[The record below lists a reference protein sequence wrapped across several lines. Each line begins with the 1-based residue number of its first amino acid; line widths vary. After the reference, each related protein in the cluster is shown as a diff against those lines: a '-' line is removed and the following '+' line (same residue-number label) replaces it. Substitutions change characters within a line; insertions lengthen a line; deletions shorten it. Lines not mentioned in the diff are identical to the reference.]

1 MSQIPEL
8 KATISAQ
15 QGLSG
20 TLNNTVND
28 YDLLKNK
35 PSIESVVL
43 VGDKRLQDLGITKL
57 SNSDIE
63 TITGG

>member
-1 MSQIPEL
+1 MVEL
-8 KATISAQ
+8 TATISAQ
-15 QGLSG
+15 QGLTG
-20 TLNNTVND
+20 TMNNTVND

-43 VGDKRLQDLGITKL
+43 DGNKTFAELGMTKL

-63 TITGG
+63 NILGG

>member
-1 MSQIPEL
+1 MPEL
-8 KATISAQ
+8 TATISAK

-20 TLNNTVND
+20 SLNNTVND

-43 VGDKRLQDLGITKL
+43 DGNKTFAQLGITKL

-63 TITGG
+63 EITGG

>member
-1 MSQIPEL
+1 MPEL
-8 KATISAQ
+8 TATLSAK

-20 TLNNTVND
+20 ELNNTVND

-43 VGDKRLQDLGITKL
+43 SGNKTFAQLGITKL

-63 TITGG
+63 EITGG

>member
-1 MSQIPEL
+1 MDEL
-8 KATISAQ
+8 KATISAK

-20 TLNNTVND
+20 SLSNTIND

-35 PSIESVVL
+35 PSIESVTL
-43 VGDKRLQDLGITKL
+43 VGDKSLQDLGITKL

>member
-1 MSQIPEL
+1 MPEL
-8 KATISAQ
+8 TASISAQ
-15 QGLSG
+15 QGLTG
-20 TLNNTVND
+20 ALNNTVND

-43 VGDKRLQDLGITKL
+43 DGNKTFAQLGLTKL

>member
-1 MSQIPEL
+1 MAEL
-8 KATISAQ
+8 IARISAR

-20 TLNNTVND
+20 ELNNTVND

-35 PSIESVVL
+35 PKIESVVL
-43 VGDKRLQDLGITKL
+43 EGNKTFAQLGITKL

-63 TITGG
+63 EITGG

>member
-1 MSQIPEL
+1 MPEL
-8 KATISAQ
+8 TARLSAQ

-20 TLNNTVND
+20 TMNNTVND

-43 VGDKRLQDLGITKL
+43 DGNKTFVQLGITKL

-63 TITGG
+63 EITGG

>member
-1 MSQIPEL
+1 MPEL
-8 KATISAQ
+8 MARLSAQ

-20 TLNNTVND
+20 TMNNTVND

-43 VGDKRLQDLGITKL
+43 DGNKTFVQLGITKL

-63 TITGG
+63 EITGG

>member
-1 MSQIPEL
+1 MPEL
-8 KATISAQ
+8 TATLSAK

-20 TLNNTVND
+20 ELNNTVND

>member
-1 MSQIPEL
+1 MSEL
-8 KATISAQ
+8 IATLSAK

-20 TLNNTVND
+20 ELNNTVND

-43 VGDKRLQDLGITKL
+43 TGNKTFAQLGITKL

-63 TITGG
+63 EITGG

>member
-1 MSQIPEL
+1 MAEL
-8 KATISAQ
+8 TASISAQ

-20 TLNNTVND
+20 QMNNTVSD

-35 PSIESVVL
+35 PCIESVCL
-43 VGDKRLQDLGITKL
+43 DGNKTFAQLGLTKL

-63 TITGG
+63 TILEG

>member
-1 MSQIPEL
+1 MDEL
-8 KATISAQ
+8 KASISAR

-20 TLNNTVND
+20 ALNNTVND

-43 VGDKRLQDLGITKL
+43 DGNKTFAQLGITKL

-63 TITGG
+63 EITGG

>member
-1 MSQIPEL
+1 MPEL
-8 KATISAQ
+8 TASISAK

-20 TLNNTVND
+20 TLNNTMND

-43 VGDKRLQDLGITKL
+43 EGDKTFVELGITKL

>member
-1 MSQIPEL
+1 MDEL
-8 KATISAQ
+8 KATISAK

-20 TLNNTVND
+20 SLNNTIND

-35 PSIESVVL
+35 PSIESVTL
-43 VGDKRLQDLGITKL
+43 VGDKSLQDLGITKL

>member
-1 MSQIPEL
+1 MDEL
-8 KATISAQ
+8 KATISAK

-20 TLNNTVND
+20 SLNNTIND

-35 PSIESVVL
+35 PSIESVTL
-43 VGDKRLQDLGITKL
+43 VGDKSLQDLGITRL

>member
-1 MSQIPEL
+1 MDEL
-8 KATISAQ
+8 KASISAQ

-20 TLNNTVND
+20 ALNNTVND

-43 VGDKRLQDLGITKL
+43 DGNKTFAQLGITKL

-63 TITGG
+63 EITGG

>member
-1 MSQIPEL
+1 MAEL
-8 KATISAQ
+8 TASNSAQ

-20 TLNNTVND
+20 TLNNTMND